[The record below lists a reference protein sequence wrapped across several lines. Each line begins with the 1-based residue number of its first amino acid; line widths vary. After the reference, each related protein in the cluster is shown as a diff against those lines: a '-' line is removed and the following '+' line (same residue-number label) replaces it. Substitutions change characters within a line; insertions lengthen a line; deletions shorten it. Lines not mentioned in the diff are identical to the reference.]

1 MRLLKYELKKMM
13 LMQKGAFLLLICFL
27 LKAIF
32 LCVFPEQKDP
42 RIVLSQ
48 KQYDKYLL
56 QLAGEST
63 PEKNDWIISE
73 FASFQYIK
81 DIEQD
86 MREAYSNGSL
96 TDDEWHTYYEQLQV
110 AELRMNA
117 AGIFAEKAEQFLNQ
131 PESLPKAH
139 YIYEYGWQTIFL
151 LLQFPDVFLLFGLI
165 LLTSQCFS
173 AEVTSGMM
181 PVLMAS
187 RNGRQKL
194 YDSKLFALLIVVIL
208 SCGINC
214 LLETGIFLIRGWGQ
228 NGNVPIYSVS
238 VLSEAT
244 ISLTA
249 WEAYFL
255 CHLVRS
261 VAVVLFSSMLLG
273 LSVWIPSPQKLIFS
287 GLCILG
293 LPILLLGKSPLY
305 LHSGLLSGTQMLLQL
320 DQSLSDLLAPIGAVS
335 AYSFAIALAG
345 RRRNKKGL

>member
-1 MRLLKYELKKMM
+1 
-13 LMQKGAFLLLICFL
+13 MQTACCHTTF
-27 LKAIF
+27 
-32 LCVFPEQKDP
+32 
-42 RIVLSQ
+42 
-48 KQYDKYLL
+48 
-56 QLAGEST
+56 AGEST

-73 FASFQYIK
+73 FASYQYIK
-81 DIEQD
+81 DIEHD

-131 PESLPKAH
+131 PESLPRAH
-139 YIYEYGWQTIFL
+139 YIYEYGWQTIFQ

-173 AEVTSGMM
+173 SEVTSGMM

-238 VLSEAT
+238 VLGEAT
-244 ISLTA
+244 ISLTL

-261 VAVVLFSSMLLG
+261 VAVVLFASMLLG

-320 DQSLSDLLAPIGAVS
+320 DQNLSDLLAPIGAVS

-345 RRRNKKGL
+345 RWRNKKGL